1 MNRERTVN
9 AEDLARSLAQSFL
22 QGPIIDDR
30 GTRMLGE
37 ELVATLDGLRVHI
50 FSREHPPPHFRVT
63 YAGESADFQISDC
76 AKLVGGLKKWERTIR
91 TWHAGHKDD
100 LIETWNRTRPTD
112 CPVGAYRE
120 PGR

>member
-1 MNRERTVN
+1 MTQEWSVDADKR
-9 AEDLARSLAQSFL
+9 ARSLAASFQ
-22 QGPIIDDR
+22 QGPIMDDR
-30 GTRMLGE
+30 GMRFLGE
-37 ELVATLDGLRVHI
+37 ELVATFDGLRVHI

-76 AKLVGGLKKWERTIR
+76 AKLVGDLRKWERTIR
-91 TWHAGHKDD
+91 AWHAGHKDE

-120 PGR
+120 PAP